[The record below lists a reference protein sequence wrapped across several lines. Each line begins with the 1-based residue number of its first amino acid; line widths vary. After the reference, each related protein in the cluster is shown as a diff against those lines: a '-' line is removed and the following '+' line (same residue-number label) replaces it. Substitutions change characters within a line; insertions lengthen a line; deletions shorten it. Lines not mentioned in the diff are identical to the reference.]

1 MLSSMIKFF
10 MKTMQINKHIV
21 IKKNI
26 KKGNRKNKD
35 IKYFY
40 FKNYLKKLNIV
51 NLKKRQNFV

>member
-1 MLSSMIKFF
+1 MIKFF